1 MGVIAFLS
9 AISISA
15 VAALYSIL
23 GLAAIFAGA
32 KIPIMIMGGVLEVGK
47 LVTASWLYQN
57 WHNKN
62 LPKTIKYYLTTSVI
76 VLVFVTSMGIFG
88 FLSKAH
94 LDQVTPTTNYTSKI
108 TLIDQRILQEE
119 RVIER
124 AEKTLLQLD
133 KSIEVYLNKEYAT
146 RGLRERRKQE
156 EERKELKLTI
166 DNTMDNID
174 KLMLEK
180 NTIELD
186 QAKIEAEV
194 GPLKYIA
201 ELIYGDNAKDYFDE
215 AVRWV
220 IIVLIFVFDPLAVLL
235 LIAANISL
243 AGWIAR
249 REDIKK
255 RKNRKEDLQ
264 LKRDEKKLAE
274 SIKQNKNYKE
284 FFKKFAKKNLTNEDY
299 EKFFTLL
306 GDKEIR
312 AMGLDP
318 DEIRIKMDQILDW
331 NASSVK
337 EMSAEDVET
346 DKTLVKSKLDKNEGK

>member
-1 MGVIAFLS
+1 
-9 AISISA
+9 
-15 VAALYSIL
+15 
-23 GLAAIFAGA
+23 
-32 KIPIMIMGGVLEVGK
+32 
-47 LVTASWLYQN
+47 
-57 WHNKN
+57 
-62 LPKTIKYYLTTSVI
+62 
-76 VLVFVTSMGIFG
+76 
-88 FLSKAH
+88 
-94 LDQVTPTTNYTSKI
+94 
-108 TLIDQRILQEE
+108 
-119 RVIER
+119 
-124 AEKTLLQLD
+124 
-133 KSIEVYLNKEYAT
+133 
-146 RGLRERRKQE
+146 
-156 EERKELKLTI
+156 
-166 DNTMDNID
+166 MDNID
-174 KLMLEK
+174 KLMLDK
-180 NTIELD
+180 NKIELD

-243 AGWIAR
+243 AGWVAR

-299 EKFFTLL
+299 ERFFTLL

-318 DEIRIKMDQILDW
+318 DEIRIKMDQILEW
-331 NASSVK
+331 NDKSSMK
-337 EMSAEDVET
+337 MPDNNLMNKQISDF
-346 DKTLVKSKLDKNEGK
+346 DKKTSKNDATLVKSKAFDKDV

>member
-1 MGVIAFLS
+1 M
-9 AISISA
+9 
-15 VAALYSIL
+15 
-23 GLAAIFAGA
+23 
-32 KIPIMIMGGVLEVGK
+32 
-47 LVTASWLYQN
+47 N
-57 WHNKN
+57 
-62 LPKTIKYYLTTSVI
+62 
-76 VLVFVTSMGIFG
+76 
-88 FLSKAH
+88 
-94 LDQVTPTTNYTSKI
+94 
-108 TLIDQRILQEE
+108 
-119 RVIER
+119 
-124 AEKTLLQLD
+124 
-133 KSIEVYLNKEYAT
+133 
-146 RGLRERRKQE
+146 
-156 EERKELKLTI
+156 
-166 DNTMDNID
+166 
-174 KLMLEK
+174 
-180 NTIELD
+180 
-186 QAKIEAEV
+186 
-194 GPLKYIA
+194 
-201 ELIYGDNAKDYFDE
+201 
-215 AVRWV
+215 
-220 IIVLIFVFDPLAVLL
+220 IFVFDPLAVLL

-243 AGWIAR
+243 AGWISK

-299 EKFFTLL
+299 ERFFTLL

>member
-1 MGVIAFLS
+1 
-9 AISISA
+9 
-15 VAALYSIL
+15 
-23 GLAAIFAGA
+23 
-32 KIPIMIMGGVLEVGK
+32 
-47 LVTASWLYQN
+47 
-57 WHNKN
+57 
-62 LPKTIKYYLTTSVI
+62 
-76 VLVFVTSMGIFG
+76 
-88 FLSKAH
+88 
-94 LDQVTPTTNYTSKI
+94 
-108 TLIDQRILQEE
+108 
-119 RVIER
+119 
-124 AEKTLLQLD
+124 
-133 KSIEVYLNKEYAT
+133 
-146 RGLRERRKQE
+146 
-156 EERKELKLTI
+156 
-166 DNTMDNID
+166 MDNID

-243 AGWIAR
+243 AGWVAR

>member
-1 MGVIAFLS
+1 M
-9 AISISA
+9 
-15 VAALYSIL
+15 AALYSIL

-119 RVIER
+119 RVTER

-166 DNTMDNID
+166 DNAMDNID

-243 AGWIAR
+243 RTWKNAR
-249 REDIKK
+249 A
-255 RKNRKEDLQ
+255 
-264 LKRDEKKLAE
+264 EKKKIEDEEKKNAKRQKDWQKE
-274 SIKQNKNYKE
+274 AANAKARAKDYRDKQKLYKSFFNKLGKRELTNRDYEE
-284 FFKKFAKKNLTNEDY
+284 FFSKMGTEELKQL
-299 EKFFTLL
+299 
-306 GDKEIR
+306 
-312 AMGLDP
+312 GLDP
-318 DEIRIKMDQILDW
+318 DEIRIKLDQIMEW
-331 NASSVK
+331 NAN
-337 EMSAEDVET
+337 T
-346 DKTLVKSKLDKNEGK
+346 DNK

>member
-1 MGVIAFLS
+1 
-9 AISISA
+9 
-15 VAALYSIL
+15 
-23 GLAAIFAGA
+23 
-32 KIPIMIMGGVLEVGK
+32 
-47 LVTASWLYQN
+47 
-57 WHNKN
+57 
-62 LPKTIKYYLTTSVI
+62 
-76 VLVFVTSMGIFG
+76 
-88 FLSKAH
+88 
-94 LDQVTPTTNYTSKI
+94 
-108 TLIDQRILQEE
+108 
-119 RVIER
+119 
-124 AEKTLLQLD
+124 
-133 KSIEVYLNKEYAT
+133 
-146 RGLRERRKQE
+146 
-156 EERKELKLTI
+156 
-166 DNTMDNID
+166 MDNID

-243 AGWIAR
+243 AGWISK

>member
-1 MGVIAFLS
+1 MCIR
-9 AISISA
+9 
-15 VAALYSIL
+15 
-23 GLAAIFAGA
+23 
-32 KIPIMIMGGVLEVGK
+32 
-47 LVTASWLYQN
+47 
-57 WHNKN
+57 
-62 LPKTIKYYLTTSVI
+62 
-76 VLVFVTSMGIFG
+76 
-88 FLSKAH
+88 
-94 LDQVTPTTNYTSKI
+94 D
-108 TLIDQRILQEE
+108 RLQEE

-166 DNTMDNID
+166 DNAMDNID

-243 AGWIAR
+243 AGWISK

-274 SIKQNKNYKE
+274 SLKQNKNYKE

-337 EMSAEDVET
+337 EMSADDVET